1 MNTKNH
7 SNDLVKRFMEKKV
20 TKKTSFKY
28 QIEKVDNLD
37 RSTLLNQTNALRK
50 NVILFLVK
58 YSLTLS
64 NIRKI
69 IIY

>member
-1 MNTKNH
+1 
-7 SNDLVKRFMEKKV
+7 MEKKV